1 MYQIPDEQASRIE
14 ALERENQ
21 LLVEETRR
29 MAYLEEREQVMRQII
44 RDFQREVMDL
54 RKNPRDEYHTMEE
67 LYQQR
72 MLWHAMAVRGDSQTC
87 KSLRHHDGELCFGGE
102 YFIVTTQLPTG
113 QVSQHYKLAD
123 WHLFH
128 VREFKTAPKWD
139 GHTPVEGNSRLDLF
153 LRS

>member
-29 MAYLEEREQVMRQII
+29 MAYLEEREQVMQQII

-72 MLWHAMAVRGDSQTC
+72 KLWHAMAVRGDSQTF
-87 KSLRHHDGELCFGGE
+87 KSLRHHDGKLCCGGE
-102 YFIVTTQLPTG
+102 HFIVTTQLPTG

-128 VREFKTAPKWD
+128 VRELKTAPNWD
-139 GHTPVEGNSRLDLF
+139 GRTSADGIARLDLW